1 MNYLK
6 ECADHLKPLNKA
18 ISGYNEFWG
27 AHYFDY
33 EPTPFRISSYG
44 GGCYFNEW
52 EMGQDKKQDGYIP
65 FLSINT
71 DELNGYVFI
80 ELNNK
85 NAQKLYDEQPHVYQ
99 WLEYIMRRE
108 DQDGWE
114 GFGLGDDKQHCHGIG
129 AETLTGVYEDK
140 STGQH
145 GPANILFLCFGTGG
159 GEAYDEQ
166 LLKVIRIK
174 ELTLLNDND
183 YASVGDFISE
193 HCSPKIDLWSL
204 SCSLRE

>member
-65 FLSINT
+65 LLNINT

-114 GFGLGDDKQHCHGIG
+114 GFGWGKDKQHCNGIG
-129 AETLTGVYEDK
+129 AETLTGVYADT
-140 STGQH
+140 STGT
-145 GPANILFLCFGTGG
+145 PSTLVLCFGTGG
-159 GEAYDEQ
+159 GDAYDEQ
-166 LLKVIRIK
+166 LLKVIRVK
-174 ELTLLNDND
+174 EPYDDFT
-183 YASVGDFISE
+183 SVGDFISE
-193 HCSPKIDLWSL
+193 YCSPKIDIWSL
-204 SCSLRE
+204 SCSLIE